1 MGLFSK
7 KKKENPA
14 PVAPAPKPAAPAAP
28 VAAPPS
34 GDQLTAVYQQYFTGL
49 PFTEDSSP
57 AYAALL
63 AAAAAEANANRA
75 IAIPAT
81 ECDDATLDRLAAK
94 ATPEDAAQQLAVA
107 FKTGEFG
114 LIIEDN
120 VYSVDF
126 IDRVPHCVALATL
139 LLAQKLPAG
148 NRQLVIELEPGTPL
162 GAFGDALNQI
172 QQCDASLHFSI
183 TEAAD

>member
-7 KKKENPA
+7 KKKENTT
-14 PVAPAPKPAAPAAP
+14 PVASAPKAEAAAAPA
-28 VAAPPS
+28 VS
-34 GDQLTAVYQQYFTGL
+34 TTNHNLTDVYQQYFTNL
-49 PFTEDSSP
+49 PFTPETLP

-63 AAAAAEANANRA
+63 EAATAEADANRA
-75 IAIPAT
+75 VTIPAT
-81 ECDDATLDRLAAK
+81 ECDNATLDRLAAK
-94 ATPEDAAQQLAVA
+94 ATPEDMAQQLAAA

-126 IDRVPHCVALATL
+126 IDRVPHCVALAIL

-148 NRQLVIELEPGTPL
+148 IRQLVIELEPGTPL
-162 GAFGDALNQI
+162 GTFGDALNQI
-172 QQCDASLHFSI
+172 QLCDPSLRFSI
-183 TEAAD
+183 TEAEE